1 MAVKVSYFKIGLFV
15 VVAIALGVAGIVIL
29 VTALFL
35 LIRRFVIP
43 RVREITNFG
52 DVFALALIGLI
63 LITGN
68 MMRFGAEHFDLT
80 AAREYFAAL
89 ATFKG
94 VSQAAALDNN
104 VFLIHMGLALLL
116 VMYIPF
122 SKILHFGGIF
132 FTHQL
137 IRKH

>member
-1 MAVKVSYFKIGLFV
+1 MSESSIQLMST
-15 VVAIALGVAGIVIL
+15 GVGGAAGIVVP
-29 VTALFL
+29 VTELLL
-35 LIRRFVIP
+35 LIRRFTIK
-43 RVREITNFG
+43 RVRDITGYG
-52 DVFALALIGLI
+52 DIFALVLVGAI
-63 LITGN
+63 LVTGN
-68 MMRFGAEHFDLT
+68 IMRFGAEHFDLA

-89 ATFKG
+89 ATFNG
-94 VSQAAALDNN
+94 ISEATVLDNN